1 MPWFCSLKAVWNAI
15 FHAFKTPGP
24 KAEQAPFV
32 RGKSVQPAW
41 VLWEDLCVFGEAKQ
55 VADLMGAAGLVGVS
69 EAPPVRLTTI
79 SVRGTWWWENAD
91 QCE

>member
-1 MPWFCSLKAVWNAI
+1 MPFSMLSKRQVQ
-15 FHAFKTPGP
+15 KQSRLPLSG
-24 KAEQAPFV
+24 
-32 RGKSVQPAW
+32 GKSVQPAW
-41 VLWEDLCVFGEAKQ
+41 GLWEDLRVFGEAKQ

-79 SVRGTWWWENAD
+79 SVRGTWWWENTD